1 MRALF
6 LEHDHVSPP
15 GPIAERFAQRGF
27 EIIEEVVVPMESHN
41 SPNITF
47 TFPDPNEFDVI
58 IAMGSPWG
66 VWDDSTIGNW
76 LLPELEWLRSAD
88 QQGIPV
94 LGICF
99 GGQLLARAH
108 GGSVAPGPEPE
119 IGWSTV
125 QSEVPELDGRWFQF
139 HYDRW
144 VSPREATEI
153 AWGSHAT
160 QAFSLR
166 KNLALQ
172 FHPEIIGS
180 TLEAWMIWGDD
191 SLIRTNGQDP
201 QKLLA
206 HTRALDSE
214 SIQRAHELVD
224 YFLDN
229 YR

>member
-27 EIIEEVVVPMESHN
+27 EIVEVVVVPVESHN
-41 SPNITF
+41 SPNVSF
-47 TFPDPNEFDVI
+47 AFPDPGEFDVI
-58 IAMGSPWG
+58 IPMGSPWG
-66 VWDDSTIGNW
+66 AWDDSTIGNW
-76 LLPELEWLRSAD
+76 LLPELEWLREAD
-88 QQGIPV
+88 RQEIPV

-108 GGSVAPGPEPE
+108 GGSVARAPHAE
-119 IGWSTV
+119 IGWSTIR
-125 QSEVPELDGRWFQF
+125 SEVPELAGRWFQF
-139 HYDRW
+139 HFDRW
-144 VSPREATEI
+144 VSPSDATEI
-153 AWGSHAT
+153 AWSSHAT

-180 TLEAWMIWGDD
+180 TLDAWMNWGEDTVVRD
-191 SLIRTNGQDP
+191 AGQDP
-201 QKLLA
+201 QVLLA
-206 HTRALDSE
+206 HTYSLDSE

-224 YFLDN
+224 YFLTN

>member
-47 TFPDPNEFDVI
+47 TFPDPSEFDVI
-58 IAMGSPWG
+58 IPMGSPWG
-66 VWDDSTIGNW
+66 VWDDNTIGNW
-76 LLPELEWLRSAD
+76 LLPELEWLREAD
-88 QQGIPV
+88 RQAVPV

-108 GGSVAPGPEPE
+108 GGSVARAPQPE

-125 QSEVPELDGRWFQF
+125 WSEVPEINGRWFQLHF
-139 HYDRW
+139 DTW
-144 VSPREATEI
+144 KTPEGATEL
-153 AWGSHAT
+153 ARNSHAT

-180 TLEAWMIWGDD
+180 TLNDWMNWGEDAV
-191 SLIRTNGQDP
+191 IRDAGQDP
-201 QKLLA
+201 QVLLA
-206 HTRALDSE
+206 HTYALDPE
-214 SIQRAHELVD
+214 SIQRAHGLVD